1 MSEVERILKFTEN
14 RIFSEGFSNVTMDDI
29 ASDLKI
35 SKKTIYKYFSSKE
48 EFVNAVINQLMEKL
62 KASIVPAL
70 NSNKNAIE
78 KLNDLV
84 GILTE
89 TTLKINPKMFD
100 DLRQYY
106 PSLWVEVDAFRTK
119 MMFGNITK
127 VIDQGKKEK
136 LFIDYPTILVMNVLV
151 ASVRSVVNPDFILN
165 NNFSMSEAA
174 RLAFRIIIG
183 GIVTDKGKKYLLKT
197 RRLEYENN

>member
-14 RIFSEGFSNVTMDDI
+14 KIFSEGFSNVTMDDI
-29 ASDLKI
+29 ASDLRI

-48 EFVNAVINQLMEKL
+48 EFINAVINQLMEKL
-62 KASIVPAL
+62 KTSIVPAL
-70 NSNKNAIE
+70 NSDKNAIE
-78 KLNDLV
+78 KLNDLI

-106 PSLWVEVDAFRTK
+106 PSLWAEVDEFRTK

-136 LFIDYPTILVMNVLV
+136 LFVDYPTILIMNVLV

-183 GIVTDKGKKYLLKT
+183 GIVTDKGKKYLLKI